1 MERMSGRKI
10 HHVRRGKRT
19 APLRSPLSGK
29 SRRGAQAEQLPAS
42 DVTYEVVQHD
52 GGWAYK
58 VNGAFSEAFPTH
70 AEALAAAQSAA
81 TEQELPGDAETIEYE
96 DDRGEWHSEM
106 VSGRDRPHA
115 VVKDTQKPRP

>member
-1 MERMSGRKI
+1 MKKITGRKTQ
-10 HHVRRGKRT
+10 HVRRGKGI
-19 APLRSPLSGK
+19 APRRSRL
-29 SRRGAQAEQLPAS
+29 SRRGAQAKQLPAS

-81 TEQELPGDAETIEYE
+81 TEQELPGDAETIGYE

-106 VSGRDRPHA
+106 VSGRDRPHV